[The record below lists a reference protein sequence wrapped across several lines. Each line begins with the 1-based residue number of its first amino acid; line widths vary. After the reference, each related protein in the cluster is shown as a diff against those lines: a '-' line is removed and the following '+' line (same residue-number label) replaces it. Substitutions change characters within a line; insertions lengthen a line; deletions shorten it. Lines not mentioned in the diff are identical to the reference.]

1 MPQIVLK
8 GNDIKY
14 SLVYIDK
21 DCIPSLKK
29 LEKRRYDI
37 IGYGSMIDNRYTFYS
52 IEDNYS
58 HGIVNHW
65 TENIV
70 KDYDTHS
77 YWILVNTHPCNL
89 YTIMVDIYESSSYI
103 CELNNFDIWK
113 TEAKDCLIAVI
124 TDIVI
129 D

>member
-37 IGYGSMIDNRYTFYS
+37 IGYGSMIGNRYTFYS

-65 TENIV
+65 TENIA
-70 KDYDTHS
+70 KDYDTHN

-89 YTIMVDIYESSSYI
+89 YTVRCQI
-103 CELNNFDIWK
+103 
-113 TEAKDCLIAVI
+113 
-124 TDIVI
+124 
-129 D
+129 